1 MWNVDALVD
10 NLVKPTSVE
19 KLIERVWAV
28 HVLPD
33 DENS

>member
-1 MWNVDALVD
+1 MWNADVLGD
-10 NLVKPTSVE
+10 NLVKPTSVA
-19 KLIERVWAV
+19 KLIERGWAI